1 MSTSAPST
9 TGLEDAL
16 QAALKE
22 GGLITEDRSH
32 VVDGVKPQFTATPS
46 SSAELAAVL
55 ACANEHGAAVI
66 PWGAGTSM
74 ALGNVPERYDVALS
88 TTRLDR
94 VLEYEPA
101 DLTVTVEAGLTLAKL
116 KALLGEH
123 GQLFPID
130 GPPQATIGGLL
141 AVGYGGPSQQAYGR
155 PRDWLLGCRIALVD
169 GTIGHTGGRVVKN
182 VAGYDLSRMMVGSL
196 GTLGVIVEVTLKV
209 APLPAREETLL
220 IAHADMIE
228 ACDAIRAAATR
239 GLALRAACVVGNK
252 AAYWLSGQA
261 SAVDRTRRELDEAA
275 DGEIEHMDAE
285 AGLRFWDALTVMDD
299 VPELEV
305 RATVPPSKAA
315 VTLRQF
321 GVFSQ
326 DLSLGI
332 EPVVYPTVGRLL
344 ARLSDGDLSAYASFI
359 EQARQATVDT
369 RGSLVVTRAPADLKA
384 RLDVWG
390 ETSALPLMRNLKEE
404 FDPKSVLNPGRYV
417 GEI

>member
-1 MSTSAPST
+1 
-9 TGLEDAL
+9 
-16 QAALKE
+16 
-22 GGLITEDRSH
+22 
-32 VVDGVKPQFTATPS
+32 
-46 SSAELAAVL
+46 
-55 ACANEHGAAVI
+55 
-66 PWGAGTSM
+66 
-74 ALGNVPERYDVALS
+74 
-88 TTRLDR
+88 
-94 VLEYEPA
+94 
-101 DLTVTVEAGLTLAKL
+101 
-116 KALLGEH
+116 
-123 GQLFPID
+123 
-130 GPPQATIGGLL
+130 
-141 AVGYGGPSQQAYGR
+141 
-155 PRDWLLGCRIALVD
+155 
-169 GTIGHTGGRVVKN
+169 
-182 VAGYDLSRMMVGSL
+182 MMVGSL